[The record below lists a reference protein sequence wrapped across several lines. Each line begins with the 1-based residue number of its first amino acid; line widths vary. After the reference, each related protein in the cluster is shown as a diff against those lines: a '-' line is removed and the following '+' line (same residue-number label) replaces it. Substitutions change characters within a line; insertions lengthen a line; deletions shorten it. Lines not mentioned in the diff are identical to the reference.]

1 MSPRGLLVVGTDT
14 GVGKTTLSRGLLR
27 LAKRRSLRV
36 VPYKP
41 VETGCVPHAHDAR
54 ALCEAAAL
62 PGLHPNQVCPFQ
74 FPDPVAPTVAAR
86 LSGATPPSHDL
97 LLAHGKALRAR
108 GDALLVES
116 AGGLLTPYTPN
127 ITSASLADLFDI
139 DILLVGANRLG
150 VINHAALA
158 LAEIRHRN
166 LPLAG
171 LVLVNLSPSVSPD
184 LAHNASE
191 IAALTGIVPLGT
203 LRHCDTG
210 DTDQLADAVKQDIA
224 LQTVFDG
231 ALS

>member
-27 LAKRRSLRV
+27 LAQRRSLRL

-41 VETGCVPHAHDAR
+41 VETGCVPHAHDAL

-62 PGLHPNQVCPFQ
+62 PGLHPDQVCPFQ
-74 FPDPVAPTVAAR
+74 FPEPVAPSVAAR
-86 LSGATPPSHDL
+86 LAGATPPSEEL
-97 LLAHGKALRAR
+97 LLAHAKTLLAR

-116 AGGLLTPYTPN
+116 AGGLLTPYAAKL
-127 ITSASLADLFDI
+127 TSASLARLLDI

-158 LAEIRHRN
+158 LSEIHHLN
-166 LPLAG
+166 LSLAG
-171 LVLVNLSPSVSPD
+171 LVLVNVSAGVSPD

-191 IAALTGIVPLGT
+191 ITALTGIVPLGT
-203 LRHCDTG
+203 LRHCDAT
-210 DTDQLADAVKQDIA
+210 DTDQLADAVNEDIA
-224 LQTVFDG
+224 LEPLFDG
-231 ALS
+231 ALA